1 MARAVSA
8 SASSGRLAPAAL
20 CIALFAVVVVT
31 GESWSVL
38 ADPWHVVDDAR
49 QHVFWTYRYQ
59 DPALFPGDLY
69 ADFFSALA
77 PLGYHALYW
86 LFAKLGDPLR
96 AGCWLPFGLA
106 AVALTFAW
114 RLGRA
119 LEPRWGGFLAAFL
132 LLPYL
137 HLLRGGLP
145 RSFALALLLP
155 HLFYVATAQ
164 MGRATVVLA
173 LQALV
178 YPQTFLL
185 GLGIQGLQTLRQG
198 GREAV
203 RRPLVILLL
212 GVVAGGVVLAPRYL
226 IARPAAL
233 GTLVTRAEASAS
245 PEFQRGGRAAFFD
258 PSPVRFYLTGRRSG
272 LGWNNS
278 LTQLAILVGLLAL
291 VRRGAVRQTPSIVL
305 DTLIASLGL
314 FVAAHALLFRLHLPN
329 RYVQWTLPL
338 AAIMFSVAHARPAA
352 AWLRDRVP
360 PIAGLWAWLAWLRWG
375 IAAIVLL
382 ALVEGAVSTAR
393 HAEGTEEDVIAVHR
407 YLRTLPRE
415 ALIAGRSTLLAEV
428 PLLDRRRILD
438 DPQFALP
445 YFRGYYHEVVRRTT
459 AREAVWQA
467 GSPETLGRFCRDFGV
482 SHVLIDRQAP
492 IRASL
497 LSVLTAAAGFDHGRF
512 VVAPCPR

>member
-1 MARAVSA
+1 MVRAVTA
-8 SASSGRLAPAAL
+8 SPSPRRLAPAAV
-20 CIALFAVVVVT
+20 CIALFALVVVT

-77 PLGYHALYW
+77 PVGYHALYW
-86 LFAKLGDPLR
+86 LFAKLGDPLTIGR
-96 AGCWLPFGLA
+96 WLPFALA

-132 LLPYL
+132 LLPFLYL
-137 HLLRGGLP
+137 VRGGLP

-155 HLFYVATAQ
+155 HLFYVATARL
-164 MGRATVVLA
+164 GRATIVLA

-185 GLGIQGLQTLRQG
+185 GLGIQGLPALRQAGRG
-198 GREAV
+198 GA
-203 RRPLVILLL
+203 RRPLVMLLL
-212 GVVAGGVVLAPRYL
+212 GIAIGGLVLAPRYL

-233 GTLVTRAEASAS
+233 GTLVKRAEASQS

-272 LGWNNS
+272 LGWNDNM
-278 LTQLAILVGLLAL
+278 TELAILVVLLAL
-291 VRRGAVRQTPSIVL
+291 VRRRAVRSTPTVVL
-305 DTLIASLGL
+305 DTTIVSLGL
-314 FVAAHALLFRLHLPN
+314 FVAAHVLLFRLHLPN

-338 AAIMFSVAHARPAA
+338 AAIMFNAAHARPAA
-352 AWLRDRVP
+352 EWLRDRVP
-360 PIAGLWAWLAWLRWG
+360 LAVGAWTWLARVRWG

-382 ALVEGAVSTAR
+382 ALVAGAVSSAR
-393 HAEGTEEDVIAVHR
+393 RSDVTEGDVIAVHR
-407 YLRTLPRE
+407 YLRALPRD
-415 ALIAGRSTLLAEV
+415 ALVAGRSTVLAEV
-428 PLLDRRRILD
+428 PLLDHRRILD

-445 YFRGYYHEVVRRTT
+445 YFSGYYHEVVRRTT

-467 GSPETLGRFCRDFGV
+467 GSPEALGRFCRDFGV
-482 SHVLIDRQAP
+482 SHVLVDRRDP

-497 LSVLTAAAGFDHGRF
+497 LAVLSTSAGFHQGRF
-512 VVAPCPR
+512 LVAPCPW